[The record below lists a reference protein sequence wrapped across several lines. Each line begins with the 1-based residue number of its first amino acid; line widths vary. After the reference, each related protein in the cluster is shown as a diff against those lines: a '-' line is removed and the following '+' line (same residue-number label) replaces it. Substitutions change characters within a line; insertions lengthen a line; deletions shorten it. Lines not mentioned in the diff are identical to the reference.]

1 MTVLLTGPGGEHELP
16 ASQREIMAFM
26 ANGDF
31 FVSKSHAFKPH
42 VLSFFSRLEKLGL
55 NPKMHRIELSEIA
68 LHYAEQGVHDSKRNA
83 SQTQHEAMK
92 LFQDAVDST
101 ASDIHIRVHKRHKT
115 EILYRVDGDL
125 ASIRKDGFEYG
136 VTLCSTIYQSM
147 ADVADST
154 FEVLSRQDARI
165 GDKDRLPSCLDG
177 IRIAT
182 TPQVDGFVMVL
193 RLLYDAASGAK
204 DLASLGYAPEQV
216 NGIKFLMC
224 RPTGINVIGGPT
236 GSGKSTSLQRIL
248 TSIHQDNGGRKHLIS
263 VEDPP
268 ELEMPNIV
276 QTPVTNASTAEE
288 RSIAFQDA
296 IKAALRIDPDV
307 IMIGEIRDTPSARLG
322 MQAAMTGHQV
332 WTTLHSN
339 SAFANLDRLIDLG
352 VERNIAYDPGV
363 VTGLVCQRLV
373 QRLCPE
379 CKVALLDNTDNY
391 APSDLARVEMVTPLD
406 TVYVRGPGC
415 SHCAKKAALIGNG
428 VKGRVAV
435 AEVVVT
441 DHQLMNHLRS
451 GDRRAATDYWRNNQG
466 GRTML
471 EIVIEKVRTGEVDP
485 FGAEKI
491 VGPINMGVINRDYCL
506 ETNEINKSVG

>member
-1 MTVLLTGPGGEHELP
+1 MSELLTGPGGTYELP
-16 ASQREIMAFM
+16 VAQREIMAFKS
-26 ANGDF
+26 NGDF
-31 FVSKSHAFKPH
+31 YVSKSHAFKPH
-42 VLSFFSRLEKLGL
+42 VLSFFSRLEKMNL
-55 NPKMHRIELSEIA
+55 NPRMHRVELTQIAEIYNA
-68 LHYAEQGVHDSKRNA
+68 QGFHETKRKA

-92 LFQDAVDST
+92 LFQDAVDNT

-115 EILYRVDGDL
+115 QILFRIDGDL
-125 ASIRKDGFEYG
+125 SAFREEGFEYG

-147 ADVADST
+147 ADVSDST

-165 GDKDRLPSCLDG
+165 GDKDRLPACLDG

-193 RLLYDAASGAK
+193 RLLYDAASGAQ
-204 DLASLGYAPEQV
+204 DLSSLGYASEQV
-216 NGIKFLMC
+216 DWIKFLMR

-248 TSIHQDNGGRKHLIS
+248 TSIYSENEGRKHIIS

-276 QTPVTNASTAEE
+276 QTPVTNATTAEE

-296 IKAALRIDPDV
+296 IKAAMRIDPDI
-307 IMIGEIRDTPSARLG
+307 IMIGEVRDTPSARLS

-352 VERNIAYDPGV
+352 VEKNIVYDPGV

-373 QRLCPE
+373 QRLCPD
-379 CKVALLDNTDNY
+379 CKIPLSSHTEKFL
-391 APSDLARVEMVTPLD
+391 PSDIARVEMVTSLD
-406 TVYVRGPGC
+406 NVFVRGKGC
-415 SHCAKKAALIGNG
+415 SCCAKKQGTIGNG

-435 AEVVVT
+435 AEVIVT
-441 DHQLMNHLRS
+441 DQQLMTLLRN
-451 GDRRAATDYWRNNQG
+451 GDRRAANEYWRNNQG
-466 GRTML
+466 GRSML
-471 EIVIEKVRTGEVDP
+471 EIVIEKVKNGEVDP
-485 FGAEKI
+485 FGAEAI
-491 VGPINMGVINRDYCL
+491 VGPLNMGIINRDYCI
-506 ETNEINKSVG
+506 ENNEIRKTVG